1 MMRLHCWMH
10 SVGFVSHELPLCEA
24 MVLMGAELLKRLIIP
39 WPWGWAVNVWE
50 GVRVESI
57 PKVWWVWVHACVWGI
72 VTLFEDCRSSQQGI
86 LLTRSQ
92 HSEFFLLQQFCSQDS
107 PPSVTHLFNYS
118 CPQKPQVKMGQ
129 TQGRGWALQNEDQG
143 GRENGT
149 RRGMLPRRWTLAW
162 HFWNTLEGAFLLG
175 SLNSA
180 ESSLP
185 QTRSWLRGE
194 ESGGDG
200 TQRAW
205 EETESKEKVN

>member
-1 MMRLHCWMH
+1 
-10 SVGFVSHELPLCEA
+10 
-24 MVLMGAELLKRLIIP
+24 
-39 WPWGWAVNVWE
+39 
-50 GVRVESI
+50 
-57 PKVWWVWVHACVWGI
+57 
-72 VTLFEDCRSSQQGI
+72 
-86 LLTRSQ
+86 
-92 HSEFFLLQQFCSQDS
+92 
-107 PPSVTHLFNYS
+107 
-118 CPQKPQVKMGQ
+118 MGQ

-205 EETESKEKVN
+205 AYLKEFRKCIWKNSFFSCSYSFHLEYIFYYRILRVLIKYFQLKAENNWTTLTHQMDKILICDAWCVSF